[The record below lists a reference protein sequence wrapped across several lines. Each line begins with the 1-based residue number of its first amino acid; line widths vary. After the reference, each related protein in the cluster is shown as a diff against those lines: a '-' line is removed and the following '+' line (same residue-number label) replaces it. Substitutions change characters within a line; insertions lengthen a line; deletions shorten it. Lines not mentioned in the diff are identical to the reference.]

1 MPLDDCQGRAYTE
14 GMTMEQI
21 TAKAHEMGLSTQLM
35 DLLHA
40 AYDAGQDD
48 RAADI
53 AMDLADDGNTEA
65 VEFLAANYG
74 IHVVPDPAQI
84 A

>member
-1 MPLDDCQGRAYTE
+1 
-14 GMTMEQI
+14 MTLEQI
-21 TAKAHEMGLSTQLM
+21 TAKATRMGLSNQIL
-35 DLLHA
+35 DLLQA

-65 VEFLAANYG
+65 VEFLSANYG
-74 IHVVPDPAQI
+74 VALDA
-84 A
+84 